1 MSIKSVIW
9 SIEPL
14 SAPTVIRNCSK
25 CGCQTE
31 FVSSKKFR
39 INAQQRNLDVWL
51 IYQCTNCQTTWNME
65 LFSRVKPSQISKQ
78 LYENLLSNDPATAF
92 QYAFDRQILEQNK
105 ASLNF
110 ETVKYNVN
118 GDTNWIQAE
127 NEVLLEIKSRYSLNL
142 RLDKILSS
150 HLSLSRND
158 ITQLFQR
165 EIITNLNGGKKEKA
179 KISDC
184 VKLLVHVNE
193 LRLYM
198 RDKAK
203 KIQHE

>member
-1 MSIKSVIW
+1 
-9 SIEPL
+9 
-14 SAPTVIRNCSK
+14 
-25 CGCQTE
+25 
-31 FVSSKKFR
+31 
-39 INAQQRNLDVWL
+39 
-51 IYQCTNCQTTWNME
+51 ME

-118 GDTNWIQAE
+118 GVTNWIQAE